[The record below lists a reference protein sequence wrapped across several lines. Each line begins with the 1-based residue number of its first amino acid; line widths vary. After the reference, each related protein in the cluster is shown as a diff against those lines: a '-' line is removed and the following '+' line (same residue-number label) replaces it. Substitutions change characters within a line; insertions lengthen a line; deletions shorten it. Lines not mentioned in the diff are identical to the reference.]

1 MKKFLMYFLLSVVLL
16 ISGLEA
22 KAANR
27 YSVAGGN
34 WTSKSTWSATSG
46 GTPGADVPVAGDD
59 VYIEGG
65 YLISGSGDPLTTYAL
80 NSLSIASGSTYQTHG
95 AFVTTATTITVY
107 GTLINS
113 GTADINGSIT
123 VNSGGIYQH
132 YLDGGTIPTAT
143 WNTGSTCL
151 VTGNTTTAASGL
163 GQSFYNLTW
172 NCVQTKAVTL
182 PSTLSVANTFT
193 ISNSGNYALRLAN
206 SVSTVKDFSLS
217 GSSAILWLSYAFG
230 NTGTLTVTGNFTMSA
245 GTLNMTDA
253 TNKIG
258 TLNVAGNFTQS
269 GGTLSASGAAGGV
282 INFNGSGTQTC
293 TSISTTSNLINF
305 NVISGTLQMGTGASP
320 SVISGST
327 GSFTLSSGATLGITS
342 AAGITSSGA
351 TGNIQVTG
359 TRTFNTGANYIYNG
373 SGAQATGNGLPTT
386 AITGNITIAN
396 GASVTSTN
404 AIIENGTLA
413 VNGILIPGAA
423 TQIMSGTGS
432 LTGTGTVQVNRTA
445 ATADFSSQYTM
456 NKTLTGLTVE
466 YSVPGGA
473 QIVSPLTYGNLKL
486 DNTSGTN
493 TLGGAVTVNGTL
505 TTTGGGTLT
514 VGASQLL
521 TAATVTNAGI
531 LTIDPSGQATVT
543 SMANSG
549 TLNLNSTS
557 SSAIFSLMMNSYSG
571 SGTTNAQLYL
581 TGGGSPNYKWHY
593 ISIPITTLPV
603 TTFTGIT
610 QDIVG
615 YAEQRV
621 SIDLL
626 QGWVAWDGYV
636 YSGGG
641 IDNNYTFTDLLP
653 GKGYDY
659 WDNATPGTKFTFSGQ
674 LNSSALSPITLT
686 YGGYPTLSGW
696 NLLGNPFPSGID
708 WDVVTASGY
717 PSNTGKAVYFTKDNV
732 QYTYAAG
739 TGIPENATSHIPP
752 MQGFFI
758 RTYGTGNTFTVP
770 TSAKE
775 HNTTARYKGVKSVI
789 PLVRLKI
796 AEDTLHDE
804 TVVRFDENAKP
815 GLDYDFD
822 ALKAF
827 NSSDNAGI
835 YTSSGGIKYAING
848 QPFPETS
855 AEYPVI
861 VNLTKED
868 INTLTAS
875 QLQGLDDYNIYL
887 TDKLTGYTANLKTTP
902 VLTFSSVSGL
912 ITDRFI
918 LKVSNATTGVEE
930 NPASS
935 GTVFN
940 IYPGFGLINI
950 QTLAEDWDGK
960 QGSVTVLDLSG
971 RTVTDLRN
979 IEFSKNSVAQVTAPS
994 AKGLYIVELRSGVKR
1009 YVGKVII
1016 K

>member
-1 MKKFLMYFLLSVVLL
+1 
-16 ISGLEA
+16 
-22 KAANR
+22 
-27 YSVAGGN
+27 
-34 WTSKSTWSATSG
+34 
-46 GTPGADVPVAGDD
+46 
-59 VYIEGG
+59 
-65 YLISGSGDPLTTYAL
+65 
-80 NSLSIASGSTYQTHG
+80 
-95 AFVTTATTITVY
+95 
-107 GTLINS
+107 
-113 GTADINGSIT
+113 
-123 VNSGGIYQH
+123 
-132 YLDGGTIPTAT
+132 
-143 WNTGSTCL
+143 
-151 VTGNTTTAASGL
+151 
-163 GQSFYNLTW
+163 
-172 NCVQTKAVTL
+172 
-182 PSTLSVANTFT
+182 
-193 ISNSGNYALRLAN
+193 
-206 SVSTVKDFSLS
+206 
-217 GSSAILWLSYAFG
+217 
-230 NTGTLTVTGNFTMSA
+230 LTVTGNFTMSA
-245 GTLNMTDA
+245 GTLDMTDA
-253 TNKIG
+253 GNKIG
-258 TLNVAGNFTQS
+258 TLNVAGNFTFS
-269 GGTLSASGAAGGV
+269 GGTLESIGAAGGI

-293 TSISTTSNLINF
+293 SSISTTSSLINF

-359 TRTFNTGANYIYNG
+359 TRTYSTGANYIYNG
-373 SGAQATGNGLPTT
+373 SGAQATGSGLPAT
-386 AITGNITIAN
+386 ALTGNVTIAS
-396 GASVTSTN
+396 GALVSTTN
-404 AIIENGTLA
+404 SIIENGTLT
-413 VNGILIPGAA
+413 VNGTLIPGSASQ
-423 TQIMSGTGS
+423 TISGSGG

-445 ATADFSSQYTM
+445 ATADFLSQYTIS
-456 NKTLTGLTVE
+456 NRTLSGLTVE
-466 YSVPGGA
+466 YTVPGGA
-473 QIVSPLTYGNLKL
+473 QIVSALTYNNLKL

-521 TAATVTNAGI
+521 TAATLTNAGI

-557 SSAIFSLMMNSYSG
+557 SSAIFSLMMESYSG

-603 TTFTGIT
+603 TTFTGVT

-717 PSNTGKAVYFTKDNV
+717 PENTGKAVYFTKDSQ

-758 RTYGTGNTFTVP
+758 RTYGTGNTFTIP
-770 TSAKE
+770 ASAKE
-775 HNTTARYKGVKSVI
+775 HNSTARYKGAETII
-789 PLVRLKI
+789 PLVRLKLT
-796 AEDTLHDE
+796 EDSISDE
-804 TVVRFDENAKP
+804 TIVRFDETAKP

-822 ALKAF
+822 APKSFYSLK
-827 NSSDNAGI
+827 SPEIWSVV
-835 YTSSGGIKYAING
+835 SGTKYAING
-848 QPFPETS
+848 QPFPNPSTTLS
-855 AEYPVI
+855 IPI
-861 VNLTKED
+861 TVNLTSD
-868 INTLTAS
+868 TLIHTITAT
-875 QLQGLDDYNIYL
+875 QLQGLDGYIVTLFDNV
-887 TDKLTGYTANLKTTP
+887 TGFMINLKTTP
-902 VLTFSSVSGL
+902 SLTFTSTAGL
-912 ITDRFI
+912 ITDRFV
-918 LKVSNATTGVEE
+918 LKFSDLLTVIED
-930 NPASS
+930 PAVLKN
-935 GTVFN
+935 TFN
-940 IYPGFGLINI
+940 IYSGFGYINI
-950 QTLAEDWDGK
+950 QTLADDWDGK

-971 RTVTDLRN
+971 RTVADLRN
-979 IEFSKNSVAQVTAPS
+979 IEFTKNSVTRVVAPS
-994 AKGLYIVELRSGVKR
+994 TTGLYIVELRSGVNR
-1009 YVGKVII
+1009 YMGKVVIR
-1016 K
+1016 